1 MPNPSGCDKDSGS
14 KVHVI
19 MPGDVFHA
27 AAPREKIIDIAKI
40 GISDRAIL
48 AIKKDYGCAII
59 KSINKYG
66 VLGFWL
72 AVSCFLGKYFTLL
85 ILLKSE
91 PESREWL
98 CIPEP
103 LRELYCPPSD

>member
-27 AAPREKIIDIAKI
+27 AAPGEKIIDIAKI

-48 AIKKDYGCAII
+48 AIKKIMVAL
-59 KSINKYG
+59 S
-66 VLGFWL
+66 L
-72 AVSCFLGKYFTLL
+72 SQ
-85 ILLKSE
+85 
-91 PESREWL
+91 
-98 CIPEP
+98 
-103 LRELYCPPSD
+103 